1 MKFLRVFAAAALL
14 GAASACLC
22 HGPVVAQST
31 ATPSATRTPLS
42 PAVNVIVGTIG
53 SASDV
58 GFFIAHERGYFKA
71 EGLEVKIESLGSA
84 TKMMPALAT
93 NDLQV
98 ASGGLNAGLINAI
111 ARDIPLRIVADKG
124 TLVPGSGYQ
133 TFLVRKELAGKVREF
148 ADLKGLTIASS
159 GGAITTDSVVI
170 NKALGRGGLT
180 IRDAKIVDLR
190 FPDMVTA
197 LAKGAVD
204 MALIIEPFAT
214 RAADQGVAVRW
225 KNADEIAPNL
235 QLAAVF
241 YGPKFMSDQPE
252 AAKRFMLAYVR
263 AVRDYNDEFLKG
275 ANKEAIIAILT
286 KYTAIKDPAIY
297 RRIVPPSINPNA
309 ELNLVSIKE
318 SLDAW
323 VARGTVSNVEVEK
336 LVDTQYL
343 RYAWEQLGRK

>member
-1 MKFLRVFAAAALL
+1 MIVLRKFPAAALL
-14 GAASACLC
+14 GAALAGLSA
-22 HGPVVAQST
+22 GGAAAET
-31 ATPSATRTPLS
+31 APSQARAPLS
-42 PAVNVIVGTIG
+42 PPVNVIVGTIG

-58 GFFIAHERGYFKA
+58 AFFIAYERGYFKA
-71 EGLEVKIESLGSA
+71 EGLTVKIESLGSA

-111 ARDIPLRIVADKG
+111 ARNIPLRIVADKG

-133 TFLVRKELAGKVREF
+133 TFLVRKELAAKLRDY

-170 NKALGRGGLT
+170 NKALSRGGLT
-180 IRDAKIVDLR
+180 IRDVKVVDLR

-214 RAADQGVAVRW
+214 RAVDQGVAMRW
-225 KNADEIAPNL
+225 KNADEISPNL

-252 AAKRFMLAYVR
+252 AARRFMVAYVR
-263 AVRDYNDEFLKG
+263 AARDYNEEFLKG
-275 ANKEAIIAILT
+275 GNKDAIIAILT
-286 KYTAIKDPAIY
+286 KHTAIKDPAIY

-309 ELNLVSIKE
+309 ELNIASIKE
-318 SLDAW
+318 SLEAW
-323 VARGTVSNVEVEK
+323 VARGTVANVAVEK

>member
-1 MKFLRVFAAAALL
+1 MRKITAFAAAALT
-14 GAASACLC
+14 GASLACLAPA
-22 HGPVVAQST
+22 GPAGAQT
-31 ATPSATRTPLS
+31 AEKRAPLS
-42 PAVNVIVGTIG
+42 PPVNVVVGTIG
-53 SASDV
+53 SASDI
-58 GFFIAHERGYFKA
+58 GFFIAQERGYFRA
-71 EGLEVKIESLGSA
+71 EGLEVKIELLGSA

-133 TFLVRKELAGKVREF
+133 TFLVRKELAGKVRGYG
-148 ADLKGLTIASS
+148 DLKGLSIASS

-170 NKALGRGGLT
+170 NKALQRGGLT
-180 IRDAKIVDLR
+180 IKDVKIVDLR

-197 LAKGAVD
+197 LANGAVD

-214 RAADQGVAVRW
+214 RALDQDIAVRW
-225 KNADEIAPNL
+225 KNADEITPNL

-252 AAKRFMLAYVR
+252 AAKRFMVAYVR

-275 ANKEAIIAILT
+275 GNKDAIIAVLT
-286 KYTAIKDPAIY
+286 KNTPIKDAGIY

-309 ELNLVSIKE
+309 ELNIESIKE

-323 VARGTVSNVEVEK
+323 VGRGVVEKVDVNK

-343 RYAWEQLGRK
+343 RYAWEQLGKK

>member
-1 MKFLRVFAAAALL
+1 MLRTRAFAVLTVLAGLL
-14 GAASACLC
+14 AGAPAGAEA
-22 HGPVVAQST
+22 PKPRA
-31 ATPSATRTPLS
+31 PLS
-42 PAVNVIVGTIG
+42 PPVNVTVGTIG
-53 SASDV
+53 SASDIA
-58 GFFIAHERGYFKA
+58 FFIAYERGYFKA
-71 EGLEVKIESLGSA
+71 EGLEVKIELLGSA

-133 TFLVRKELAGKVREF
+133 TFLVKKELAEKVRDYK
-148 ADLKGLTIASS
+148 DLKGLTIASS

-170 NKALGRGGLT
+170 NRALGRGGLT
-180 IRDAKIVDLR
+180 IKDAKIVDLR

-214 RAADQGVAVRW
+214 RAIDQGVAVRW

-241 YGPKFMSDQPE
+241 YGPKFMSAQPE
-252 AAKRFMLAYVR
+252 AAKRFMVAYVR
-263 AVRDYNDEFLKG
+263 AARDYNDEFLKG
-275 ANKEAIIAILT
+275 ADKDAVIAILT
-286 KYTAIKDPAIY
+286 KHTPIKDAAVY
-297 RRIVPPSINPNA
+297 RRIVPPSINANA
-309 ELNLVSIKE
+309 ELNVESIKE
-318 SLDAW
+318 SLAAW
-323 VARGTVSNVEVEK
+323 VKTGVVQNVEIDK

-343 RYAWEQLGRK
+343 RYAWEQLGRR

>member
-1 MKFLRVFAAAALL
+1 MRKITAFAAAALT
-14 GAASACLC
+14 GASLACLAPA
-22 HGPVVAQST
+22 GPAGAQT
-31 ATPSATRTPLS
+31 AEKRAPLS
-42 PAVNVIVGTIG
+42 PPVNVVVGTIG
-53 SASDV
+53 SASDI
-58 GFFIAHERGYFKA
+58 GFFIAQERGYFKA
-71 EGLEVKIESLGSA
+71 EGLEVKIELLGSA

-133 TFLVRKELAGKVREF
+133 TFLVRKELAGKVRDYG
-148 ADLKGLTIASS
+148 DLKGLSIASS

-170 NKALGRGGLT
+170 NKALQRGGLT
-180 IRDAKIVDLR
+180 IKDVKIVDLR

-214 RAADQGVAVRW
+214 RALDQDVAVRW
-225 KNADEIAPNL
+225 KNADEITPNL

-252 AAKRFMLAYVR
+252 AAKRFMVAYVR

-275 ANKEAIIAILT
+275 GNKDAIIAVLT
-286 KYTAIKDPAIY
+286 KNTPIKDAGIY

-309 ELNLVSIKE
+309 ELNIDSIKE

-323 VARGTVSNVEVEK
+323 VSRGVVEKVDIGK
-336 LVDTQYL
+336 LVDSQYL
-343 RYAWEQLGRK
+343 RYAWEQLGKR

>member
-1 MKFLRVFAAAALL
+1 MKLRAFAAAAFA
-14 GAASACLC
+14 GAAFSFLVA
-22 HGPVVAQST
+22 GTAAAQSR
-31 ATPSATRTPLS
+31 APLS
-42 PAVNVIVGTIG
+42 PPVKVTLGTIG

-58 GFFIAHERGYFKA
+58 GFFIAQERGYFKA
-71 EGLEVKIESLGSA
+71 EGLDVKIEMLGSA

-124 TLVPGSGYQ
+124 TLVAGSGYQ
-133 TFLVRKELAGKVREF
+133 TFLARKEIAAKLRGYG
-148 ADLKGLTIASS
+148 DLKSLKIASS

-170 NKALGRGGLT
+170 NNALRRGGLGAADVT
-180 IRDAKIVDLR
+180 VVDLR

-204 MALIIEPFAT
+204 LALIIEPFAT
-214 RAADQGVAVRW
+214 RAIDQGIAVRW

-241 YGPKFMSDQPE
+241 FGPKFMSDQPD
-252 AAKRFMLAYVR
+252 AAKRFMVAYVR
-263 AVRDYNDEFLKG
+263 AIRDYNDEFLKG
-275 ANKEAIIAILT
+275 GNKDAVIAILT

-297 RRIVPPSINPNA
+297 KRIVPPAINPNA
-309 ELNLVSIKE
+309 ELNLDSIKD
-318 SLDAW
+318 SVAAW
-323 VARGTVSNVEVEK
+323 VARGTVKAVEIDKV
-336 LVDTQYL
+336 VDTQYL
-343 RYAWEQLGRK
+343 QYAWQQLGRR

>member
-1 MKFLRVFAAAALL
+1 MTSLRAITAAAIL
-14 GAASACLC
+14 GAASFLFA
-22 HGPVVAQST
+22 PAAATAQ
-31 ATPSATRTPLS
+31 TRAPLS
-42 PAVNVIVGTIG
+42 PPVGVTLGTIG

-58 GFFIAHERGYFKA
+58 GFFIAQERGYFKA
-71 EGLEVKIESLGSA
+71 EGLEVKIEMLGSA

-124 TLVPGSGYQ
+124 TLVAGSGYQ
-133 TFLVRKELAGKVREF
+133 TFLVRKEIAEKIKGYG
-148 ADLKGLTIASS
+148 DLKGLTIASS

-170 NKALGRGGLT
+170 NNALKRGGLAAA
-180 IRDAKIVDLR
+180 DVKVVDLR

-204 MALIIEPFAT
+204 LALIIEPFAT
-214 RAADQGVAVRW
+214 RAIDQGIAVRW

-241 YGPKFMSDQPE
+241 FGPKFMKEQPE
-252 AAKRFMLAYVR
+252 AAKRFMVAYVR

-275 ANKEAIIAILT
+275 GNKDAIIAILT
-286 KYTAIKDPAIY
+286 KHTAIKDPAVY
-297 RRIVPPSINPNA
+297 KRIVPPAINPNA
-309 ELNLVSIKE
+309 ALNLASIKE
-318 SLDAW
+318 SVDAW
-323 VARGTVSNVEVEK
+323 VARGTVKNVEIDK
-336 LVDTQYL
+336 IIDTQYL
-343 RYAWEQLGRK
+343 EYAWQQLGRK